1 MEADPRSNILVVL
14 TDQQRLDTISAW
26 VNNFKTNTP
35 AMDSFV
41 KRGVRFSNT
50 YCTSPLCSPSRSSLL
65 TGRFP
70 TEAGVPGNLGYP
82 GGPLAE
88 TQGTIGNRM
97 QALGYETVYHGKWHL
112 GGDISHYGFEKV
124 LECSHDAST
133 IDEAA
138 RFYRNRDWLANK
150 RPFFHMVSLLDP
162 HDVYFQMPDG
172 STDKTYPEWDNLHD
186 DLSTKPWPQ
195 QLKGGAEKWSAEK
208 RAYYRDFYRGKVE
221 KVDAQIERLID
232 ELNCSGFGS
241 NTYILFSSDHGDMAC
256 EHGIPL
262 KGPFMYD
269 GVTKVPFIIVPPMF
283 GIAGS
288 SPCDPR
294 WKDFEPREETALS
307 SGVDLVPTILDLAG
321 AAPDESLS
329 GRSLVPALTGELDDV
344 DAVFSEWI
352 QWGDLV
358 SPIRMVRS
366 KQWKYIHYVGIGEEL
381 YNLEEDPGELINRAA
396 DPACE
401 SLLEEHRER
410 LKKHCERNNDNF
422 FSLVP
427 SAPPTTSR

>member
-1 MEADPRSNILVVL
+1 METDTRPNILVIF

-50 YCTSPLCSPSRSSLL
+50 YCTSPVCSPSRSTLL

-82 GGPLAE
+82 GGPLDE

-112 GGDISHYGFEKV
+112 GGDISHYGFEKA

-172 STDKTYPEWDNLHD
+172 SADETYPEWDNLHD

-241 NTYILFSSDHGDMAC
+241 NTYILFTSDHGDMAC

-269 GVTKVPFIIVPPMF
+269 GVTKVPLIIVPPMF

-321 AAPDESLS
+321 AAPAESLS
-329 GRSLVPALTGELDDV
+329 GRSLVPALTGDLDDV

-366 KQWKYIHYVGIGEEL
+366 RHWKYIHYIGIGEEL

-427 SAPPTTSR
+427 SAPATISE

>member
-1 MEADPRSNILVVL
+1 MKRDARPNILVVL
-14 TDQQRLDTISAW
+14 TDQQRLDTISGW
-26 VNNFKTNTP
+26 INNFKTNTP

-50 YCTSPLCSPSRSSLL
+50 YCTSPVCSPSRSTLL
-65 TGRFP
+65 TGKFP
-70 TEAGVPGNLGYP
+70 TEAGVPGNLGCP
-82 GGPLAE
+82 GGPLDE
-88 TQGTIGNRM
+88 TGDTIGNRM

-112 GGDISHYGFEKV
+112 GGDIARYGFEKA

-133 IDEAA
+133 VDEAA

-172 STDKTYPEWDNLHD
+172 GTDETFPEWANLHD
-186 DLSTKPWPQ
+186 DLSIKPWPQ
-195 QLKGGAEKWSAEK
+195 HLKGGAEKWTAEK
-208 RAYYRDFYRGKVE
+208 RAYYREFYKGKVE
-221 KVDAQIERLID
+221 KVDAQIERLVD

-241 NTYILFSSDHGDMAC
+241 NTFIIFTSDHGDMAC

-269 GVTKVPFIIVPPMF
+269 GVTKVPLVIVPPLF
-283 GIAGS
+283 GMAGS
-288 SPCDPR
+288 TACDPV
-294 WKDFEPREETALS
+294 WEDFKPREETALA
-307 SGVDLVPTILDLAG
+307 SGADLVPTVLDLAG
-321 AAPDESLS
+321 GEPDKTLP
-329 GRSLVPALTGELDDV
+329 GRSLLPALSGKLDEV

-366 KQWKYIHYVGIGEEL
+366 KQWKYIHYIGIGEEL
-381 YNLEEDPGELINRAA
+381 YNLAGDPGEINNRATDETCSDILEKHRA
-396 DPACE
+396 
-401 SLLEEHRER
+401 LL
-410 LKKHCERNNDNF
+410 KVHCEKNNDDF
-422 FSLVP
+422 FSLTP
-427 SAPPTTSR
+427 SNRESFLS